1 MRPLTAQAALDRHFL
16 EARCKIIEIAA
27 MLDRIDRGEGASE
40 AAADPRMA
48 RIRQAV
54 GLLLE
59 DEPGRAEG
67 CQRAFSLDFA
77 EGWPAPNGKPKTEN

>member
-1 MRPLTAQAALDRHFL
+1 MRPLTAQTALDRHFL

-27 MLDRIDRGEGASE
+27 TLDRIDRGEGASE
-40 AAADPRMA
+40 AVRDPRVA

-59 DEPGRAEG
+59 DGPGRAEL
-67 CQRAFSLDFA
+67 CQQAFSLDFDD
-77 EGWPAPNGKPKTEN
+77 GWPAPNGKRKTES

>member
-27 MLDRIDRGEGASE
+27 MFDRIDRGEGASE
-40 AAADPRMA
+40 AVLDPRMA

-54 GLLLE
+54 ELLLE
-59 DEPGRAEG
+59 DRPGRAER
-67 CQRAFSLDFA
+67 CQRAFSLDFD
-77 EGWPAPNGKPKTEN
+77 EGWRAPNGESKTEN